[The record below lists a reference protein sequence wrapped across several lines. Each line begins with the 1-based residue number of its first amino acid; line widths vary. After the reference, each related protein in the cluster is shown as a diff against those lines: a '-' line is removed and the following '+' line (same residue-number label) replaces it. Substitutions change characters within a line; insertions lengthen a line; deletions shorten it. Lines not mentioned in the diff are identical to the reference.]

1 MKLSKTKKKKNHL
14 VDANIKRKKFEVE
27 IIKNVYRY
35 IILAFTT

>member
-1 MKLSKTKKKKNHL
+1 MKLSKTKKKNL